1 MQQPPLSMEQTTR
14 LLRKTQDV
22 SHHVFCQRF
31 AFHLLGMQQ
40 QEQGEKPPLPLE
52 ELIHAPYQNTGQGGT
67 QHLRA
72 ASLVFLKPAGLP
84 PCIQPDRPA
93 EPGHGPG
100 FSHAPVAQTRR
111 PAGSPQSSASLAAS
125 AWSTR
130 TLGWPSKA
138 VSWRGHPHGV
148 KQGIES
154 PKPTALVPVHQG
166 VISPRHPTE
175 DSRLNEGSTVLFRK
189 ESSFDL
195 KPSL

>member
-1 MQQPPLSMEQTTR
+1 MSE
-14 LLRKTQDV
+14 V
-22 SHHVFCQRF
+22 CFSS
-31 AFHLLGMQQ
+31 LGDATAGAGR
-40 QEQGEKPPLPLE
+40 EAPITLGGAGPCSLPKCWSRRDSASSGC
-52 ELIHAPYQNTGQGGT
+52 I
-67 QHLRA
+67 
-72 ASLVFLKPAGLP
+72 SLVFLKPAGLP
-84 PCIQPDRPA
+84 PRIQPDRPA

-154 PKPTALVPVHQG
+154 PKPTTLVPVHQG